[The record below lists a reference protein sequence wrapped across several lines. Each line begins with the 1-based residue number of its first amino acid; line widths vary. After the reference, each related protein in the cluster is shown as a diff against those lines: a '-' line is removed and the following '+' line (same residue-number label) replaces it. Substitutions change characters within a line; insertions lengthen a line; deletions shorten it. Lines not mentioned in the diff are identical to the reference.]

1 MRLFIY
7 LMWLSAPAAQ
17 AQTPDSALLQRYSE
31 EGRRALAEHRYE
43 EAARAYEKLKELSP
57 RTAEVHASLGLIY
70 FQQQRFTDAVPALRR
85 ALKLNPALPRADILL
100 AMCLSELGEFKEAL
114 PGLRNGFRQ
123 ASDAPL
129 RRLAGLQLMR
139 AYTGLQEDGKAAEVA
154 LVLARLHPDD
164 PEVLYHSGR
173 LFANLAYLQTMKL
186 AQVAPDSVWMHQAAG
201 EANESQGF
209 YDAAIREYRQVIA
222 KEPRRPGLHFR
233 VGRSL
238 LSRSKQDAPGADTLA
253 TREEAVREFEQEL
266 ALDPTNANAAY
277 ELGELHRKSGALDRA
292 RDLFEAAVKQYPDFE
307 DARIGLGRVLIA
319 SGKPELAVPHLVKA
333 VSLNPESEVSYYQL
347 SLGYRALGKVA
358 EQEKALTA
366 LERIRSG
373 KQQEPDAPSFVP
385 QQVTKQELDP
395 DGPPEPKH

>member
-1 MRLFIY
+1 MRLFMY

-17 AQTPDSALLQRYSE
+17 AQTPDAAVLQRYSE
-31 EGRRALAEHRYE
+31 EGQRALAEHRYE

-70 FQQQRFTDAVPALRR
+70 FQQQRFAEAVPALRR
-85 ALKLNPALPRADILL
+85 ALKLNPALPKADILL
-100 AMCLSELGEFKEAL
+100 SMCLSELGEFKEAV
-114 PGLRNGFRQ
+114 PGLRSGFRQ
-123 ASDAPL
+123 TSDAPL
-129 RRLAGLQLMR
+129 RRLAGLQLVR
-139 AYTGLQEDGKAAEVA
+139 TYTGLQLDAKAGEVA
-154 LVLARLHPDD
+154 LELTRLHPQD
-164 PEVLYHSGR
+164 PEVLYHTGR

-209 YDAAIREYRQVIA
+209 YDAAIREYRLVLA
-222 KEPRRPGLHFR
+222 KDPRRPGLHFR

-238 LSRSKQDAPGADTLA
+238 LSRSKQDSPGADTLA
-253 TREEAVREFEQEL
+253 TREEAVKEFEQEL

-277 ELGELHRKSGALDRA
+277 ELGELHRKSGRIDRA
-292 RDLFEAAVKQYPDFE
+292 RELFEAAVKQYPDFE

-333 VSLNPESEVSYYQL
+333 VSLNPESEVAYYQL
-347 SLGYRALGKVA
+347 SLGYRALGIVA

-366 LERIRSG
+366 LERIRNG
-373 KQQEPDAPSFVP
+373 KQLEPDAPSFVP

-395 DGPPEPKH
+395 EAPSEPKH